1 VLLNSEKEMVLM
13 SPVEVEVRVL
23 GVGEGLGLKL
33 LAETKE
39 VKLEEGEVDG
49 MGAGVEVG
57 VRLEILEIVDT
68 GRVELSEPVEVGLLE
83 ENDDDGDELGDG
95 VVVGVGPEVGLGHD
109 VLPVDDAGM
118 LDDDDDDD
126 DTSPVADE
134 TEDGNGIEVGNGVR

>member
-13 SPVEVEVRVL
+13 FPVEVEVRVL
-23 GVGEGLGLKL
+23 GVSEGLGLKV

-39 VKLEEGEVDG
+39 VKLEEGEVDET
-49 MGAGVEVG
+49 GAGVEVG
-57 VRLEILEIVDT
+57 VRPEVLEIVDT
-68 GRVELSEPVEVGLLE
+68 GRVELSEPVEAGTLE
-83 ENDDDGDELGDG
+83 EKDDDGDELGDG